1 MRTSRPFSTISYNS
15 TEHLIA
21 KLDDLVKR
29 RKIDFYAF
37 IEHLPEED
45 QEKRHK
51 HLLIVPNGYI
61 QTDDLK
67 PYIDEYDPTHPDK
80 PFSILPCRT
89 SKFTDWYLY
98 ALHDRAYL
106 AMNNGG
112 QTRKYHYTKDDIIC
126 NDYDYLTELLH
137 TSDMS
142 KYQRIS
148 KAVEG
153 LEKGESLADLVK
165 LGIVPITQLNQYKTL
180 ADLLWIDETR
190 RARKNTNP
198 EYAISNPED
207 DPFSGQG

>member
-15 TEHLIA
+15 TDHLIA

-80 PFSILPCRT
+80 PLSILPART
-89 SKFTDWYLY
+89 
-98 ALHDRAYL
+98 
-106 AMNNGG
+106 
-112 QTRKYHYTKDDIIC
+112 
-126 NDYDYLTELLH
+126 
-137 TSDMS
+137 
-142 KYQRIS
+142 
-148 KAVEG
+148 
-153 LEKGESLADLVK
+153 
-165 LGIVPITQLNQYKTL
+165 
-180 ADLLWIDETR
+180 
-190 RARKNTNP
+190 
-198 EYAISNPED
+198 
-207 DPFSGQG
+207 